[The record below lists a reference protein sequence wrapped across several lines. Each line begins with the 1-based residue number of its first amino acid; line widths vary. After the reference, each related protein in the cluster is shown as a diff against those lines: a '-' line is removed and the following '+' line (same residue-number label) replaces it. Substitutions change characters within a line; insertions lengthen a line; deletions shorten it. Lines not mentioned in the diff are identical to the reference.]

1 MDKKRDSLI
10 KKSCWKGLLSSPC
23 SFAYRRS
30 HGHLLPTLNNNGQTF
45 DYFQRFAVC
54 VILARLLGIDH
65 NPVSAGV
72 VIALE
77 VIDRRTAIAR
87 IEDRGDLYRV
97 GIPARLGCEL
107 SECRHVVLESRQ
119 ILYERIPAIIRPDD
133 AF

>member
-54 VILARLLGIDH
+54 VILARLLGIH
-65 NPVSAGV
+65 YNPMSASV
-72 VIALE
+72 AIALE
-77 VIDRRTAIAR
+77 VIHGGTAVAR

-97 GIPARLGCEL
+97 GIPARCGCEL
-107 SECRHVVLESRQ
+107 SERRYVTLEGR
-119 ILYERIPAIIRPDD
+119 
-133 AF
+133 